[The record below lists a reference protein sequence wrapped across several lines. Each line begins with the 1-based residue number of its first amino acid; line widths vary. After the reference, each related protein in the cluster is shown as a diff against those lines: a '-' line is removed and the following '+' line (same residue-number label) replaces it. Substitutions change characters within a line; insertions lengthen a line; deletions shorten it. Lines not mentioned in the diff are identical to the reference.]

1 MSRLCSRSATFPRST
16 VRCGSLWRT
25 SEGGHH
31 DRLRILRYAKSS
43 SAKNLATQFGLLA
56 ITYKKRPPE
65 MLDTCLNVKSEDG
78 FAAVFESVM
87 YSSWPGIF
95 AAR

>member
-1 MSRLCSRSATFPRST
+1 M
-16 VRCGSLWRT
+16 VG
-25 SEGGHH
+25 
-31 DRLRILRYAKSS
+31 
-43 SAKNLATQFGLLA
+43 AKNLATQFGLIA